1 MLLVKISDVCLAL
14 RRPFERDGAHDDP
27 PRGEAAVDHRGEDD
41 VDDAFVSCLGL
52 QKFVDVRA
60 DHGSCSGASC
70 FVYTVVLRDLLRPE
84 VLLPEAPGQE
94 RHAGRVGAEARE
106 RGFY

>member
-1 MLLVKISDVCLAL
+1 ML
-14 RRPFERDGAHDDP
+14 RRPLERDRAHDDP

-41 VDDAFVSCLGL
+41 VDDPFVCNLRF

-84 VLLPEAPGQE
+84 VLLPEAPREE
-94 RHAGRVGAEARE
+94 RDPISVGAEARE
-106 RGFY
+106 RWFY